1 MDDDGQIFRLN
12 PDEHRARADA
22 EQLYRSVSQRL
33 IRLLPTGSEIMHVGA
48 TAIPGCLTRGN
59 LDIMVRVDS
68 DEFAEAD
75 RALASLFTRST
86 APSEDAFAA
95 FEDAGSTPHLRI
107 QLVARGGEFD
117 VFEKFRDRLNASPAL
132 LREYNALKRA
142 HDGTSMANYQSARDR
157 FIMRTL
163 RY

>member
-1 MDDDGQIFRLN
+1 MDEDGQTFRLT

-59 LDIMVRVDS
+59 LDIMVRVDEE
-68 DEFAEAD
+68 EFEEAD
-75 RALASLFTRST
+75 RALASLFTRRLPVGGSN
-86 APSEDAFAA
+86 FAT
-95 FEDAGSTPHLRI
+95 FEDAGSKPHLGI
-107 QLVARGGEFD
+107 QLVARGGASD
-117 VFEKFRDRLNASPAL
+117 VFERFRDRLNASPAL
-132 LREYNALKRA
+132 IREYNALKRD
-142 HDGTSMANYQSARDR
+142 HDGAPMAEYQSARDR
-157 FIMRTL
+157 FIQRTL

>member
-48 TAIPGCLTRGN
+48 TAIPGCLTKGN

-68 DEFAEAD
+68 DEFGEAD
-75 RALASLFTRST
+75 RALASLFTRSLAVREST
-86 APSEDAFAA
+86 FAA
-95 FEDAGSTPHLRI
+95 FEDPGSTLHLGI
-107 QLVARGGEFD
+107 HLVARGSAYD

-132 LREYNALKRA
+132 LREYNALKREY
-142 HDGTSMANYQSARDR
+142 DGAPMVQYQSARDR
-157 FIMRTL
+157 FILRSL